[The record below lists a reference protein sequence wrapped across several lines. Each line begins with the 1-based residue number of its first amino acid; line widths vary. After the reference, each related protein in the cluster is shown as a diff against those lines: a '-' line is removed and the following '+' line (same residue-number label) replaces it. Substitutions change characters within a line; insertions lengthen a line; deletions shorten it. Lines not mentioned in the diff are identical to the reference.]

1 MAFIGRRQVLI
12 GAASAWLGAHAGTG
26 TAFPTKRM
34 TIVVPFSPGSA
45 TDLIARVVGQ
55 GVTEQTGQPVVVDNR
70 PGGSGSIGATAVARA
85 PADGYTL
92 LVTTNTTQAGNLH
105 MFKRLP
111 YDPVKD
117 FAPITLLGRGEQI
130 MVVAAA
136 SPYRSIGDVVAA
148 ARQTPGKLSFGAG
161 SLNPRI
167 AGEMFQQATGTQM
180 LYVPYK
186 GNPEVVTD
194 LLGGRVDT
202 AILDA
207 PTVLPHFRAGT
218 LRALGSSGTNRFA
231 LLPDVPTIAE
241 SGLPG
246 FDISF
251 WFGAYAPAGTPA
263 DIVQRLHDLLV
274 QATKAAPARELYAKS
289 SILPLTSTPTEL
301 ARFQEREA
309 AKWGEVIRKARIEPE

>member
-1 MAFIGRRQVLI
+1 MTFIGRRQVVL
-12 GAASAWLGAHAGTG
+12 GAASAWLAAHAGTG
-26 TAFPTKRM
+26 TTFPTRR
-34 TIVVPFSPGSA
+34 IAIIVPFSAGSA

-70 PGGSGSIGATAVARA
+70 PGASGSIGATAVARS

-92 LVTTNTTQAGNLH
+92 LVTTNTTQAGNPH

-111 YDPVKD
+111 YDPAKD
-117 FAPITLLGRGEQI
+117 FAPLTLLGRGEQI
-130 MVVAAA
+130 MVVAAG
-136 SPYRSIGDVVAA
+136 SPHRSIGDVVAA
-148 ARQTPGKLSFGAG
+148 ARRDPGKLSFGAG

-194 LLGGRVDT
+194 LLAGRVDT

-207 PTVLPHFRAGT
+207 PTVLPHIRAGT
-218 LRALGSSGTNRFA
+218 LRALGSSGPNR
-231 LLPDVPTIAE
+231 LPMLPAVPTIAE

-263 DIVQRLHDLLV
+263 DIVQRLNELLV
-274 QATKAAPARELYAKS
+274 NSTKAAPARELYAKS
-289 SILPLTSTPTEL
+289 SILPLTSTPGEL
-301 ARFQEREA
+301 ARYQEREA
-309 AKWGEVIRKARIEPE
+309 AKWGDVIRKARIEPE